1 MHHMSYNFTIMSR
14 GAPPRKREA
23 VRARMRAEGRDS
35 LSLTADAAWLQEI
48 SPNPARLLADM
59 ARKGYAHRIQA
70 GRYLIET
77 GSGAPHAQPL
87 VEALEPL
94 ARTLL
99 DKLGVPY
106 YLSWHTALFHYGLIE
121 QQASTI
127 YCGIPKAKSSARFGG
142 FAVRFVKV
150 SRDSFFGIEPALDF
164 QQPVI
169 MANAEKAL
177 LDSLGRPDLVA
188 SYPVVVGAFQAA
200 VDRGLVEPRR
210 LVAYTIQV
218 GSAALA
224 RRVGFLM
231 DRYGLEGSEALL
243 QHIGPRRR
251 LEAFRPGDPRDAG
264 EIEPKWRLRIPSR
277 VLFTAENPK

>member
-1 MHHMSYNFTIMSR
+1 MTS
-14 GAPPRKREA
+14 GAPPKKRDA
-23 VRARMRAEGRDS
+23 VRARLRAEGRDS
-35 LSLTADAAWLQEI
+35 LSLSADGAWLREI
-48 SPNPARLLADM
+48 TPNPARLLADM

-77 GSGAPHAQPL
+77 RSDAPHEQPL

-164 QQPVI
+164 RQPVI
-169 MANAEKAL
+169 IASAEKAL
-177 LDSLGRPDLVA
+177 LDSLVRPELVA
-188 SYPVVVGAFQAA
+188 SYPVVVAAFQAA
-200 VDRGLVEPRR
+200 VDRGLLAPQR
-210 LVAYTIQV
+210 LVDYTIQA

-231 DRYGLEGSEALL
+231 DRYGLKGAEPLL
-243 QHIGPRRR
+243 ERIGPRRR
-251 LEAFRPGDPRDAG
+251 FEAFRPGDPRDAG
-264 EIEPKWRLRIPSR
+264 EPEPKWRLRIPSR
-277 VLFTAENPK
+277 ILLTAENLK

>member
-1 MHHMSYNFTIMSR
+1 MHYAAIVFTIMTN
-14 GAPPRKREA
+14 GAPPKKREA
-23 VRARMRAEGRDS
+23 VRARMRKEGRDS
-35 LSLTADAAWLQEI
+35 LSLSADDAWLREI
-48 SPNPARLLADM
+48 TPHPARLLADM

-77 GSGAPHAQPL
+77 GSDAPHERPL
-87 VEALEPL
+87 VQALEPL

-106 YLSWHTALFHYGLIE
+106 YISWHTALFHYGLIE

-127 YCGIPKAKSSARFGG
+127 YCGIPKAKSSTRFTG

-150 SRDSFFGIEPALDF
+150 SRDSFFGIEPSLDF
-164 QQPVI
+164 PQPVI
-169 MANAEKAL
+169 MASAEKAL

-188 SYPVVVGAFQAA
+188 SYSVVVGAFQSA
-200 VDRGLVEPRR
+200 VDRELLEPGR
-210 LVAYTIQV
+210 LVTYTIQI

-231 DRYGLEGSEALL
+231 DRYELEGSEPL
-243 QHIGPRRR
+243 QRHIGPRR

-264 EIEPKWRLRIPSR
+264 ELDRKWRLRIPSR
-277 VLFTAENPK
+277 ILLTAENPK